1 MKRIPIARIAP
12 RPKPTRQPIAGSS
25 SFSSTTV
32 RPAANAVP
40 IHQEL
45 LIASA
50 TRPRTRAGTSSSIAE
65 LIAEYSPPI
74 PVPAR
79 KRKIMNDQ
87 KPQASAVA
95 TVKTR

>member
-1 MKRIPIARIAP
+1 M
-12 RPKPTRQPIAGSS
+12 RQPTFAENVLSR
-25 SFSSTTV
+25 TTV
-32 RPAANAVP
+32 RPAATAVP

-65 LIAEYSPPI
+65 LMAEYSPPM
-74 PVPAR
+74 PLPAR
-79 KRKIMNDQ
+79 KRKAMNDQ
-87 KPQASAVA
+87 KSQERAVA